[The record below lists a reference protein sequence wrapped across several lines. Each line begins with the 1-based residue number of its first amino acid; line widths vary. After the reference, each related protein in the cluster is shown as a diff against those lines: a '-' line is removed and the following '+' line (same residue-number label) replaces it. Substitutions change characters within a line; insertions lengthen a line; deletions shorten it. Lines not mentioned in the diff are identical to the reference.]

1 LKIGIQKFRLASEP
15 VLHHPARV
23 GEWYDL
29 AEEVM
34 SGIQLF
40 KVFKEQTQTH
50 TEHPLDRHTK
60 IYQNPQM
67 LNHEGFNSL

>member
-1 LKIGIQKFRLASEP
+1 
-15 VLHHPARV
+15 V

-40 KVFKEQTQTH
+40 KVFKVLTLTQ
-50 TEHPLDRHTK
+50 TEHPVDRHTK
-60 IYQNPQM
+60 IYLIPQM